1 MTEHPRSVESRLR
14 AAVESSPSGLLMID
28 AEGRIVLVNREIERL
43 FGYSREEL
51 LGRSVDVLVPERYR
65 HGHPVFRTGFMGSP
79 RVRPM
84 GAGRDLFGLRK
95 DGTEV
100 PVEIGL
106 TPVATEDGLFVLS
119 SIVDISARKQ
129 AEADRRQLEE
139 QLRHSQKMEAIG
151 TLAGGVAHDF
161 NNVLAAIIGF
171 TEFARDASAE
181 PGVRADLAEALQ
193 AAERGRQIVERVL
206 AFSRR
211 KPLEPRPLA
220 LDGVVQEVAGLLRAT
235 LPPSIAVR
243 TFIAP
248 ESPRVLA
255 DPGSLHQ
262 VLMNLSTNA
271 AHSMPAGG
279 ELEIRVE
286 PFYVRDSVA
295 RARPNLREG
304 TYTRLA
310 VRDTGHGIDPSLRDR
325 VFEPFFTTKPQ
336 GSGTGLGL
344 AIVHGIIRDHEGVVE
359 LTSTVGSGTTVEC
372 LLPALDHDRIA
383 DQARADAVPRGH
395 GERVL
400 LIDDE
405 PTLVEIG
412 RRRLEELGY
421 RVVAE
426 AHPELAIAR
435 ILADPGAVDLVISDY
450 SMAELSGL
458 EVVRRMRA
466 AAPALP
472 AILLTGFVDEL
483 PAETLSAAGIDRVL
497 RKPVSIP
504 ELARSL
510 AELLREHT
518 RPEH

>member
-1 MTEHPRSVESRLR
+1 
-14 AAVESSPSGLLMID
+14 MID

-51 LGRSVDVLVPERYR
+51 LGRSVDTLVPERYR
-65 HGHPVFRTGFMGSP
+65 AGHPVFRKGFMGNP

-84 GAGRDLFGLRK
+84 GVGRDLFGLRK

-129 AEADRRQLEE
+129 SEADRRLLEE

-171 TEFARDASAE
+171 TEFARNATTD
-181 PGVRADLAEALQ
+181 PRVRADLTEALQ

-220 LDGVVQEVAGLLRAT
+220 LGELVHEVTGLLRAT
-235 LPPSIAVR
+235 LPPSITIR
-243 TFIAP
+243 TVMAP
-248 ESPRVLA
+248 DAPRVLA

-271 AHSMPAGG
+271 AHAMPTGG

-310 VRDTGHGIDPSLRDR
+310 VRDTGHGIDPSLRER

-359 LTSTVGSGTTVEC
+359 LTSAVGAGTTVEC
-372 LLPALDHDRIA
+372 LLPALDQERAHDA
-383 DQARADAVPRGH
+383 AAVDDLPRGH
-395 GERVL
+395 GECVL

-405 PTLVEIG
+405 RTLAEIG
-412 RRRLEELGY
+412 RRRLEDLGY

-426 AHPELAIAR
+426 TDPEVAVAR
-435 ILADPGAVDLVISDY
+435 FRAAPESVDVVITDY
-450 SMAELSGL
+450 SMARLSGL
-458 EVVRRMRA
+458 EVVRRMRE
-466 AAPALP
+466 AAPGVP
-472 AILLTGFVDEL
+472 AILLTGFVEEL
-483 PAETLSAAGIDRVL
+483 PPETLAAAGIQRML
-497 RKPVSIP
+497 RKPVSTA
-504 ELARSL
+504 ELAGAL
-510 AELLREHT
+510 ADLLR
-518 RPEH
+518 RG

>member
-1 MTEHPRSVESRLR
+1 MTENPRSVESRLR

-28 AEGRIVLVNREIERL
+28 AQGRIVLVNREIERL

-51 LGRSVDVLVPERYR
+51 LGHPVDTLVPERYR
-65 HGHPVFRTGFMGSP
+65 AGHPVFRAGFMGSP
-79 RVRPM
+79 RVRAM

-95 DGTEV
+95 DGSEV

-129 AEADRRQLEE
+129 AEADRRLLEE

-151 TLAGGVAHDF
+151 RLAGGVAHDF

-171 TEFARDASAE
+171 TEFARNAAAE
-181 PGVRADLAEALQ
+181 PRVRADLTEALQ
-193 AAERGRQIVERVL
+193 AAERGRQIVERIL

-211 KPLEPRPLA
+211 KPLEPRPLS
-220 LDGVVQEVAGLLRAT
+220 LEDLVQEVVGLLRAT
-235 LPPSIAVR
+235 VPPSIAIR
-243 TFIAP
+243 TSVSP

-262 VLMNLSTNA
+262 VLMNLATNA
-271 AHSMPAGG
+271 VHAMPTGG

-310 VRDTGHGIDPSLRDR
+310 VCDTGHGIDPSLRDR

-344 AIVHGIIRDHEGVVE
+344 AIVHGIIRDHDGVVE
-359 LTSTVGSGTTVEC
+359 LTSAVGAGTTVEC
-372 LLPALDHDRIA
+372 LLPALNPDGTLDTRTVDDIPH
-383 DQARADAVPRGH
+383 GH

-405 PTLVEIG
+405 PTLVQIG

-426 AHPELAIAR
+426 SDPERAVDR
-435 ILADPGAVDLVISDY
+435 FLADPAAVDLVVTDY
-450 SMAELSGL
+450 SMAQLSGL
-458 EVVRRMRA
+458 EVVRRMRE
-466 AAPALP
+466 AAPGLP
-472 AILLTGFVDEL
+472 AILLTGFVEEL
-483 PAETLSAAGIDRVL
+483 PPETLAAAGIDRML
-497 RKPVSIP
+497 RKPVSTSQ
-504 ELARSL
+504 LARSL
-510 AELLREHT
+510 ADLLQDT
-518 RPEH
+518 TD

>member
-1 MTEHPRSVESRLR
+1 
-14 AAVESSPSGLLMID
+14 MID

-51 LGRSVDVLVPERYR
+51 LGHSVDTLVPERYR
-65 HGHPVFRTGFMGSP
+65 AGHPVFRTGFIGSP
-79 RVRPM
+79 KVRPM

-119 SIVDISARKQ
+119 SIVDITARKE
-129 AEADRRQLEE
+129 AEAERRQLEE

-161 NNVLAAIIGF
+161 NNVLSAIIGF
-171 TEFARDASAE
+171 TEFARNATTD
-181 PGVRADLAEALQ
+181 PQVRADLTEALQ
-193 AAERGRQIVERVL
+193 AAERGRQIIERVL

-220 LDGVVQEVAGLLRAT
+220 LDELVKEVAGLLRAT
-235 LPPSIAVR
+235 LPASIAVR
-243 TFIAP
+243 TVVSP
-248 ESPRVLA
+248 GTPRVLA

-271 AHSMPAGG
+271 AHSMPTGG
-279 ELEIRVE
+279 ELEIRLE

-325 VFEPFFTTKPQ
+325 VFEPFFTTRSQ

-359 LTSTVGSGTTVEC
+359 LTSAVGTGTTVEC
-372 LLPALDHDRIA
+372 LLPALDQEGSP
-383 DQARADAVPRGH
+383 QATAAEALPRGR

-405 PTLVEIG
+405 PTLVQIG
-412 RRRLEELGY
+412 QRRLEELGY
-421 RVVAE
+421 HVVAE
-426 AHPELAIAR
+426 SHPELALAR
-435 ILADPGAVDLVISDY
+435 FLTDPSAFDLVITDY

-483 PAETLSAAGIDRVL
+483 PGETLAVAGIDRVL
-497 RKPVSIP
+497 RKPVAIP

-510 AELLREHT
+510 AELLQRGSRRT
-518 RPEH
+518 R

>member
-1 MTEHPRSVESRLR
+1 
-14 AAVESSPSGLLMID
+14 MID

-51 LGRSVDVLVPERYR
+51 LGHSVDTLVPERYR
-65 HGHPVFRTGFMGSP
+65 TGHPVFRAGFMGSP
-79 RVRPM
+79 KVRPM
-84 GAGRDLFGLRK
+84 GVGRDLFGLRK
-95 DGTEV
+95 DGSEV

-119 SIVDISARKQ
+119 SIVDISARKH

-171 TEFARDASAE
+171 TEFARNATSE
-181 PGVRADLAEALQ
+181 PGVRADLTEALQ

-220 LDGVVQEVAGLLRAT
+220 LDELVREVAGLLRAT
-235 LPPSIAVR
+235 LPASIAVR
-243 TFIAP
+243 TFVAP
-248 ESPRVLA
+248 DSPRVLA

-271 AHSMPAGG
+271 AHSMPTGG

-359 LTSTVGSGTTVEC
+359 LTSAVGAGTTVEC
-372 LLPALDHDRIA
+372 LLPALDQERT
-383 DQARADAVPRGH
+383 ADATAVDAMPRGH

-405 PTLVEIG
+405 PTLVQIG
-412 RRRLEELGY
+412 QRRLEELGY
-421 RVVAE
+421 QVVAE
-426 AHPELAIAR
+426 SQPERAVAR
-435 ILADPGAVDLVISDY
+435 VLADPGAVDLVITDY

-472 AILLTGFVDEL
+472 AILLTGFVEEL
-483 PAETLSAAGIDRVL
+483 PEETLAVAGIDRVL
-497 RKPVSIP
+497 RKPVAIP

-510 AELLREHT
+510 ADLLRRDSRGT
-518 RPEH
+518 R